1 MNNGEKDNQTFQ
13 RLLNTDSE
21 LTVVPMN
28 PKLHWTANMCRSL
41 WVSDN
46 KRYSNRF
53 HLMLGAIEF

>member
-28 PKLHWTANMCRSL
+28 PKLH
-41 WVSDN
+41 
-46 KRYSNRF
+46 
-53 HLMLGAIEF
+53 